1 MSIAEIRASGRA
13 PGIAAAVACITI
25 AGVSLALS
33 VPLLAFAMEAR
44 GASGLFIGA
53 NTAMG
58 GIAVLVATP
67 LIPRAAAAVGVRPLL
82 FGALVLGAAS
92 MIGFAAIEPL
102 WLWFPLRFMLGVA
115 LGAMFVL
122 SEFWITS
129 LAPPR
134 SRGLVMG
141 LYVTALS
148 LGFAAGPAILAAIGA
163 HGFTPFVVGAALF
176 GFAVVPIVLIGDQA
190 PRIDRPER
198 GRGVMFF
205 IRLAPVATLAAFTF
219 GAIETGAFTFLPL
232 YGVRVG
238 LDATSATLLGSAVSL
253 GNVISQIPL
262 GMLSDR
268 CDRRLLLIGVAA
280 LCAFGAALM
289 PLASASP
296 VAFFALCVLWGSI
309 ITGLYTIGLALLGER
324 FSGVDLATANA
335 AFVVM
340 YAAGMLG
347 GPPIIGVS
355 IDLWNPHGVP
365 VATALMLALYAAVA
379 LIRTRPTASP

>member
-1 MSIAEIRASGRA
+1 MSISEIRASGQV
-13 PGIAAAVACITI
+13 PGIVAAIACITI

-58 GIAVLVATP
+58 GVAVLVATP
-67 LIPRAAAAVGVRPLL
+67 LIPRAAAMLGVRPLL
-82 FGALVLGAAS
+82 FGALALGALS
-92 MIGFAAIEPL
+92 MLGFGLIEPL
-102 WLWFPLRFMLGVA
+102 WVWFPLRFALGVS

-141 LYVTALS
+141 IYVTALS
-148 LGFAAGPAILAAIGA
+148 LGFAAGPALLAALDRDSMAPYLLGA
-163 HGFTPFVVGAALF
+163 GLFALAVGPIALV
-176 GFAVVPIVLIGDQA
+176 GGSA
-190 PRIDRPER
+190 PRIDPPEP

-205 IRLAPVATLAAFTF
+205 IRLAPIATLAAFTF
-219 GAIETGAFTFLPL
+219 GAIETGAFTFLPI
-232 YGVRVG
+232 YGTRVG
-238 LDATSATLLGSAVSL
+238 LEPTAATLLGSAVAL
-253 GNVISQIPL
+253 GNVLSQIPL

-268 CDRRLLLIGVAA
+268 CDRRMLLIAIAA
-280 LCAFGAALM
+280 LCAIGAAAM
-289 PLASASP
+289 PVASASP
-296 VAFFALCVLWGSI
+296 VAFFALCILWGSV

-347 GPPIIGVS
+347 GPPILGVS

-365 VATALMLALYAAVA
+365 VATALMLAIYACVA
-379 LIRTRPTASP
+379 LARRPAASAS